1 MEENFKLKNSIY
13 FEQYANIL
21 KKQLDE
27 CKVFRLSIECF
38 NRINA
43 ELLELINDYDNK
55 CDPEI
60 KFKIGKDFTTD
71 DFQDLRNFLDK
82 DEMKIFKNKKFRI
95 KF

>member
-1 MEENFKLKNSIY
+1 MEN
-13 FEQYANIL
+13 
-21 KKQLDE
+21 
-27 CKVFRLSIECF
+27 CKTFRLSIECF

-43 ELLELINDYDNK
+43 ELLELINSYNKK

-71 DFQDLRNFLDK
+71 DFQDLRNFFDNDK
-82 DEMKIFKNKKFRI
+82 MTIFKDKKFRI